1 MALCRLLGCECHQH
15 ATSAAAMLIFLTG
28 VARAAIS
35 LGAQLSAEPDPF
47 EEGKATKLGT
57 PGGVSLP
64 STMGH
69 FNSERPI
76 PSRFQSSQ
84 L

>member
-1 MALCRLLGCECHQH
+1 
-15 ATSAAAMLIFLTG
+15 MLICLTG
-28 VARAAIS
+28 VARAAIR

-47 EEGKATKLGT
+47 EEGKATKSGT

-69 FNSERPI
+69 FTSERPI